1 MRRLHCN
8 AQADLNRRLVTCDC
22 YSAGDYRTQFHAKAA
37 AIADALARDS
47 YDFGFLHV
55 KAVDDTGHDKLL
67 ALKVSNS
74 EFCGFSASVWRTLLC
89 SMCNELLVTLC
100 VRKLRV

>member
-1 MRRLHCN
+1 M
-8 AQADLNRRLVTCDC
+8 RLVTCDC

-67 ALKVSNS
+67 ALKVSYS
-74 EFCGFSASVWRTLLC
+74 ELRGVFCFCLENIVVQH
-89 SMCNELLVTLC
+89 MQ
-100 VRKLRV
+100 